1 MIFNSVIILGDPE
14 LYRRD
19 GEVLHWARIRHGG
32 GQRKLYVSPTLIL
45 EAGHANLMCHRPNL
59 DCNAITN

>member
-32 GQRKLYVSPTLIL
+32 GQRKLYVSQTLIL
-45 EAGHANLMCHRPNL
+45 ESGHANLMCPRL
-59 DCNAITN
+59 